1 MNQAF
6 LRAVR
11 LCWRGLILSAALLVP
26 ASAVAQSG
34 SAPIDAGGASPASS
48 VVSTDPSGRV
58 LVHATRISQPM
69 HADGRLDEPA
79 YRDVP
84 SIHGLIQQVPKNGTP
99 VSEQTEMWLL
109 FDDDNLYFSCRC
121 GDSNP
126 KGIVANDMRRDS
138 TSITNQDGIAIG
150 LDTFNDHRSGYTFTL
165 TAAGALR
172 DGTTNEERS
181 NFDWNTVFDG
191 AATRSD
197 EGWIGEMVIPFK
209 SLRYRPGR
217 EQTWGI
223 QLRRNIRSK
232 NEMAYITKV
241 NPAWLQRALHHYS
254 EAATLVGLE
263 APPAAHNLEVKPY
276 AMSSLTTDRLARP
289 AINNELKPDVGVDVK
304 YGVTESLTADLTYN
318 TDFAQ
323 VEADEAQVNLT
334 RFSIVFPEKRE
345 FFLEGGDIFNFGRSP
360 GGDLGGDAPNIFYSR
375 RIGLSGARPVPVLG
389 GGRLTGKAGPWT
401 LGALNIETQ
410 RDTAAKA
417 RQTNFT
423 VVRMKRDILRQSS
436 VGLLLTNRSVATAAP
451 GGNFVWGADG
461 SFTFVRNV
469 FLTAYVAQSRT
480 EGRSGNDLNYRG
492 QFNYTSDRYGLAFD
506 RIVVEKDFNPEVG
519 FVPRT
524 NFRRNLAQARFSPR
538 TTRNRIVRQWNYQG
552 DLNYVTDNGNRLESR
567 NLAGTFRADLHNSD
581 ALTVQYSRLYEF
593 LAAPFAIAT
602 GVRIPTGGYGF
613 TNTRVEYSAGSQ
625 HQISGSSS
633 FEVGSFYNG
642 NKKTAAFRGRVELT
656 TQLGVEP
663 NISLNWID
671 LPQKRF
677 TNTVIGGR
685 TVYTMTPRMFVAALV
700 QYSSSNTS
708 LSTNLRFRW
717 EYLPGSELFVVYTEG
732 RSTLGDVGVP
742 LENRGLVVKFNRLFR
757 F

>member
-1 MNQAF
+1 M
-6 LRAVR
+6 R
-11 LCWRGLILSAALLVP
+11 
-26 ASAVAQSG
+26 
-34 SAPIDAGGASPASS
+34 
-48 VVSTDPSGRV
+48 
-58 LVHATRISQPM
+58 
-69 HADGRLDEPA
+69 ADGRLDEPA

-84 SIHGLIQQVPKNGTP
+84 SIRGLLQQVPRNGAP

-121 GDSNP
+121 ADTNP
-126 KGIVANDMRRDS
+126 NGIVANDMRRDS

-150 LDTFNDHRSGYTFTL
+150 LDTFNDNRSGYSFTL

-197 EGWIGEMVIPFK
+197 QGWVGEMVIPFK

-217 EQTWGI
+217 EQTWGV

-241 NPAWLQRALHHYS
+241 NPAWLQRAIHHYS

-276 AMSSLTTDRLARP
+276 AMSRLTTDRLARP
-289 AINNELKPDVGVDVK
+289 AINNDLNPDVGVDVK
-304 YGVTESLTADLTYN
+304 YGITESLTADLTYN

-323 VEADEAQVNLT
+323 VEADEVQVNLT

-345 FFLEGGDIFNFGRSP
+345 FFLEGGDIFNFGRSA
-360 GGDLGGDAPNIFYSR
+360 GGDLGGDAPSIFYSR

-410 RDTAAKA
+410 RDAAAKA
-417 RQTNFT
+417 APTNFT

-436 VGLLLTNRSVATAAP
+436 VGLLLTNRSVSTSAP
-451 GGNFVWGADG
+451 GGNFVWGTDG
-461 SFTFVRNV
+461 SFTFAQNF
-469 FLTAYVAQSRT
+469 FLTAYVTQSRT
-480 EGRSGNDLNYRG
+480 EGRSGDDLNYRG

-506 RIVVEKDFNPEVG
+506 RLVVEKNFNPEVG
-519 FVPRT
+519 FVPRADC
-524 NFRRNLAQARFSPR
+524 RRNLAQARFSPR
-538 TTRNRIVRQWNYQG
+538 TTRNRFIRQWNYQG
-552 DLNYVTDNGNRLESR
+552 ELNYVTDNSNRLESR

-581 ALTVQYSRLYEF
+581 AVTVQYSRLYEF
-593 LAAPFAIAT
+593 LATPFAIAT
-602 GVRIPTGGYGF
+602 GVRIPIGGYGF
-613 TNTRVEYSAGSQ
+613 NNTRVEYSAGSQ
-625 HQISGSSS
+625 HRISGTSS

-642 NKKTAAFRGRVELT
+642 DKATAAFRGRVNIS

-671 LPQKRF
+671 LPQRRF

-685 TVYTMTPRMFVAALV
+685 TVFTMTPRMFVAALV
-700 QYSSSNTS
+700 QYSSSTTS

-742 LENRGLVVKFNRLFR
+742 LDNRGFVVKINRLFR